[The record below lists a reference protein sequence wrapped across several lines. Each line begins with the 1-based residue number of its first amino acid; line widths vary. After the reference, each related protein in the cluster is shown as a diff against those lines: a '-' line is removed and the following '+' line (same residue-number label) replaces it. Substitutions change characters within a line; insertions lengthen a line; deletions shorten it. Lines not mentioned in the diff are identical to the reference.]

1 MKYNFIEIGTSDFDT
16 LVQSSNEDT
25 IGISIEPIPLYI
37 NSLPNKL
44 NVIKINAAI
53 GEEDGTALVYYIHPD
68 DILKLNLPHWV
79 KGCNSINS
87 PHPTVLNMLGDKYQD
102 VATIEEI
109 KVISFKTLFE
119 TYNISEVD
127 HIKMDTE
134 GNDSKFL
141 KSLYDYLIK
150 HPDIKIHSILFESNS
165 LCSPE
170 DVQETIRIY
179 ESLGFKTEYSDH
191 DTLLKYYGK

>member
-16 LVQSSNEDT
+16 LIQEADDSVK
-25 IGISIEPIPLYI
+25 GISIEPIPLYI
-37 NSLPNKL
+37 NSLPDKP
-44 NVIKINAAI
+44 NVVKINAAI

-68 DILKLNLPHWV
+68 NVLKLGLPHWV

-102 VATIEEI
+102 AATIEEI

-119 TYNISEVD
+119 EYNVSEVD
-127 HIKMDTE
+127 YLKIDTE
-134 GNDSKFL
+134 GNDSRFL
-141 KSLYDYLIK
+141 KSLYDYLIEN
-150 HPDIKIHSILFESNS
+150 PNIKIHSILFESNS

-170 DVQETIRIY
+170 DVKETIRLY
-179 ESLGFKTEYSDH
+179 ENLGFGVEYSNH
-191 DTLLKYYGK
+191 DTLLKYHGK